1 MCGRY
6 ESWVDDDDL
15 VTILE
20 LEKRGSAEK
29 YLKQAE
35 VFPGTVQP
43 VFYGSRVKMRAHL
56 SSWGMPAPLP
66 GMGAGGDK
74 TGSERDSE
82 TVSLAG
88 AFAGSG
94 GSPKRPG
101 DQRPGGDGGGETAV
115 CGGVPV
121 RPGRSAAVC
130 RRGLGVFRVVRRGEV
145 PDRGRGWGS
154 ALSGGDRGGRRGA
167 EPGRG
172 GSLDGAGVLDVLD
185 ASCGAGRR
193 RFCGAHPVGG
203 AAHRSRAASRD
214 PDLPGV
220 LRDRADPRPDA
231 PASAPGG
238 MPALALRRRVRK
250 AAPFEE
256 MGAGDGDRE
265 SCGGGGVRSEGVR
278 SEELLAASG

>member
-101 DQRPGGDGGGETAV
+101 GQSRSRMLINARAETAAEKPRFAEAFRSGQGVLRRCVAVASGYFEWFDGVKYRIADGDGDLLFLAAIEEDDGERSRAEGDLST
-115 CGGVPV
+115 VPV
-121 RPGRSAAVC
+121 FSTSTMPLAAREGGGSAEPTQSAVRPIDPGRRHVILTC
-130 RRGLGVFRVVRRGEV
+130 
-145 PDRGRGWGS
+145 P
-154 ALSGGDRGGRRGA
+154 
-167 EPGRG
+167 
-172 GSLDGAGVLDVLD
+172 
-185 ASCGAGRR
+185 ASCGIERI
-193 RFCGAHPVGG
+193 H
-203 AAHRSRAASRD
+203 
-214 PDLPGV
+214 
-220 LRDRADPRPDA
+220 DR
-231 PASAPGG
+231 
-238 MPALALRRRVRK
+238 MPLLLRREECLPWLYDDEFAKRRLSRRWGREMAIGK
-250 AAPFEE
+250 AAAGEE
-256 MGAGDGDRE
+256 
-265 SCGGGGVRSEGVR
+265 
-278 SEELLAASG
+278 